1 MKFKYLI
8 ITILI
13 SLAMNQKGFSQT
25 QATADIYFTV
35 PEIALLDIEP
45 NTSDIILNF
54 EAPITAG
61 EPLETTTDDSKW
73 LNYTSTITTGG
84 IPKNIT
90 AQITSETQIPGLK
103 FELSASNYSGS
114 GKGTLGSPAGKI
126 NLNTTAQAIISGIGG
141 CHTNTGAN
149 SGHRLEYTASINDYS
164 TFELPTIP
172 SVDII
177 FTFSN

>member
-1 MKFKYLI
+1 
-8 ITILI
+8 
-13 SLAMNQKGFSQT
+13 MNQKGLSQT

-45 NTSDIILNF
+45 NSNDMILNF
-54 EAPITAG
+54 EAPIIAG
-61 EPLETTTDDSKW
+61 FPLETASDDSKW
-73 LNYTSTITTGG
+73 LNYTSTITAGG
-84 IPKNIT
+84 ISKNIT
-90 AQITSETQIPGLK
+90 AQITGSTQIPGLK
-103 FELSASNYSGS
+103 LELSASNYTGS

-126 NLNTTAQAIISGIGG
+126 NLNTTAQAIITGIRG

-149 SGHRLEYTASINDYS
+149 SGHRLEYTASISDYA

>member
-1 MKFKYLI
+1 MTFKYLI

-61 EPLETTTDDSKW
+61 EPLETT
-73 LNYTSTITTGG
+73 N
-84 IPKNIT
+84 
-90 AQITSETQIPGLK
+90 
-103 FELSASNYSGS
+103 
-114 GKGTLGSPAGKI
+114 
-126 NLNTTAQAIISGIGG
+126 
-141 CHTNTGAN
+141 
-149 SGHRLEYTASINDYS
+149 R
-164 TFELPTIP
+164 
-172 SVDII
+172 
-177 FTFSN
+177 